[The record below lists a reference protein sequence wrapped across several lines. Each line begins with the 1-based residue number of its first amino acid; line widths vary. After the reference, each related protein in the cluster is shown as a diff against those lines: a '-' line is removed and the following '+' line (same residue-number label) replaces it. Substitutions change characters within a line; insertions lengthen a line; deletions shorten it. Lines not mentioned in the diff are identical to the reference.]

1 MATINLKLAPFQVPT
16 HVGVLLPKD
25 SGSEEV
31 EIAQVLISDLSD
43 EALDGGMSEEFE
55 DVMVTVYRNG
65 ELLNLT
71 TLEEIR
77 ARVSI

>member
-43 EALDGGMSEEFE
+43 EALEALISEFAEA
-55 DVMVTVYRNG
+55 VMKS
-65 ELLNLT
+65 
-71 TLEEIR
+71 
-77 ARVSI
+77 ARPDKSF